1 MTLTPSWAAVI
12 ITLVALVCG
21 ALAAW
26 LRLIDKAQEREI
38 KAVAD
43 NVAKIET
50 RCDVRMQGLHDS
62 ENLVISGMEVR
73 LREIENTCVRRTE
86 HAEFRAEMLNAVR
99 DVGRSIDSL
108 RDDIK
113 SLIGRVASVEG
124 RRP

>member
-1 MTLTPSWAAVI
+1 MTLTPAWASVI
-12 ITLVALVCG
+12 IGLVALLG
-21 ALAAW
+21 GILAAW

-38 KAVAD
+38 KAVAES
-43 NVAKIET
+43 VAKIET

-62 ENLVISGMEVR
+62 ENLVISGMEIR
-73 LREIENTCVRRTE
+73 LREIENTYIRRTE
-86 HAEFRAEMLNAVR
+86 HAEFRAELLNAVK

-113 SLIGRVASVEG
+113 SLVGRVAAVEG